1 MTHQDAEEF
10 GHAPNEPHDSQG
22 KPTMITIDKVKETW
36 AEGEAEASFDDWKY
50 VTGILIDHFLS
61 QIEDMNKKE
70 FIEYL
75 EELGYDE
82 DVIND
87 MFKESDND

>member
-1 MTHQDAEEF
+1 
-10 GHAPNEPHDSQG
+10 
-22 KPTMITIDKVKETW
+22 MINIDKIKETW
-36 AEGEAEASFDDWKY
+36 AEREAEASFEDLKY

-87 MFKESDND
+87 MFKESDNE

>member
-1 MTHQDAEEF
+1 
-10 GHAPNEPHDSQG
+10 
-22 KPTMITIDKVKETW
+22 
-36 AEGEAEASFDDWKY
+36 
-50 VTGILIDHFLS
+50 
-61 QIEDMNKKE
+61 MNKKE

-87 MFKESDND
+87 MFKESDNE